1 MRRFLLILLILLAG
15 TLVWINL
22 SGNTH
27 IYQTLRMTVLKGKMG
42 PDIYELNDFPY
53 RTLSNRQPKVWPL
66 STHIGKI
73 EPTAEQL
80 TCAERNETVALLVLH
95 HDSIVYEKYYE
106 AHNKDA
112 VSNSFSMSKSM
123 VGMLFGCAL
132 QDQLIPS
139 IDEPIGHYLP
149 AYADTPFNQ
158 ITIRHLLTMSSGLDF
173 KESYGSLLGWP
184 AKAYYGND
192 VNATVMQPVLKFA
205 PGTVQEYKGGDTQL
219 LGRILEKVTHE
230 RVADYAARRLWQPLG
245 AEHEAYWSLDEK
257 GMEKVSCCL
266 YATARDF
273 ARIVSLYMH
282 HGQWNGQQLLDSAY
296 VAQSLEPALLKGTEG
311 QPKSDYGFQWWRMQ
325 HHGKQVFYMRGIRGQ
340 YVLAVPEEQLLV
352 VRLGHKREEKKGSA
366 LPADIAVYLDLGETV
381 AGLR

>member
-1 MRRFLLILLILLAG
+1 MRRFLQLLLILLAG
-15 TLVWINL
+15 TIVWIQL

-27 IYQTLRMTVLKGKMG
+27 IYQTLRMTLLKGKLG

-53 RTLSNRQPKVWPL
+53 RTITNKQPKVWPL
-66 STHIGKI
+66 STHNGKI
-73 EPTAEQL
+73 APTEEQL
-80 TCAERNETVALLVLH
+80 ACAERNETVALLVLH
-95 HDSIVYEKYYE
+95 NDSVVYEKYFE
-106 AHNKDA
+106 AHHKDA
-112 VSNSFSMSKSM
+112 VSNSFSMAKS
-123 VGMLFGCAL
+123 VIGMLIGCAL

-149 AYADTPFNQ
+149 EYADTPFNQ

-230 RVADYAARRLWQPLG
+230 RVADYGARRLWQPLG

-273 ARIVSLYMH
+273 ARFASLYMH

-296 VAQSLEPALLKGTEG
+296 VAQSLEPALLKGPEG

-325 HHGKQVFYMRGIRGQ
+325 HNGKKVFYMRGIRGQ
-340 YVLAVPEEQLLV
+340 YVLAIPEEQLLV
-352 VRLGHKREEKKGSA
+352 VRLGHKREEKKGSD